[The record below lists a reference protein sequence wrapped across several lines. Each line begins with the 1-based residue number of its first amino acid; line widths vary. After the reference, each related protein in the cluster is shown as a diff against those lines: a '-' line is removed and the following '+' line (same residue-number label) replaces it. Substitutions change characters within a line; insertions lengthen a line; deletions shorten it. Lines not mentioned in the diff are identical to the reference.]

1 MQLITGET
9 PTQVPS
15 CELYENF
22 ENTFLT
28 EHRPA
33 TASRSNKLKKIDS
46 IAQWRKSPQKNT
58 ETFQWLFY
66 LGNTPSKSIP
76 LDQE

>member
-9 PTQVPS
+9 PTQIPS

-28 EHRPA
+28 EHHRA
-33 TASRSNKLKKIDS
+33 TASTSNKMRKIDS
-46 IAQWRKSPQKNT
+46 IAQ
-58 ETFQWLFY
+58 
-66 LGNTPSKSIP
+66 
-76 LDQE
+76 